1 MSTIRGARVTQP
13 RLAAVVVLAAGE
25 GKRMRSAT
33 PKVLHRVAGRTLLEH
48 VLAAVTPLGADRQL
62 VVVGHGREQVIAVL
76 ADRTPEVAP
85 VVQAS
90 QRGTGHA
97 VRVALPAA
105 PDIRPDD
112 LVVVVPGDTPLLTST
127 TMSALVA
134 THAREGAAATVLTAQ
149 VADPFGYGR
158 VVRES
163 SGQVRK
169 IVEQADADAATAAVH
184 EINTGV
190 YVFTA
195 GPLLAALTSLTV
207 DNAQGE
213 EYLTDVVGTL
223 FRRGQVVRA
232 HPLDDPGEASG
243 VNDRVQLA
251 AAGAAMRDRLVTA
264 AMRAG
269 VTVVD
274 PATTWIDADVTVEPD
289 VMLLPHTFLHGS
301 THVAAG
307 AVVGPDCT
315 LTDTLVGAA
324 ATVSRTTAV
333 SSVIGPDASVGPYTH
348 LRQGTHVGR
357 GVKLGAFVETKAAE
371 IAEGA
376 KVPHLAYVGDAV
388 IGARSNIGCGT
399 IVANYDGVAKH
410 RTVIGADVKIGSD
423 TVLVAPVH
431 IGDGAYTGAGS
442 VVTEDVL
449 PGALAVREGRQ
460 RTIEGWVEL
469 RRPGTAAARAA
480 ASARGHAEQPR
491 DDGDAGKLDHA
502 GPTPVTV
509 AGISDNGRRT

>member
-1 MSTIRGARVTQP
+1 MTQP

-25 GKRMRSAT
+25 GRRMRSAT
-33 PKVLHRVAGRTLLEH
+33 PKVLHRVAGRTLVDH
-48 VLAAVTPLGADRQL
+48 VLAAVAPLGAERQL
-62 VVVGHGREQVIAVL
+62 VVVGHGREQVAAAL
-76 ADRTPEVAP
+76 AGRVPEVTP
-85 VVQAS
+85 VVQAR
-90 QRGTGHA
+90 QGGTGHA
-97 VRVALPAA
+97 VRAALPAA
-105 PDIRPDD
+105 GDIRPDD
-112 LVVVVPGDTPLLTST
+112 LVVVVPGDTPLLTGA

-134 THAREGAAATVLTAQ
+134 AHAHEPAAATVLTAE
-149 VADPFGYGR
+149 VPDPFGYGR
-158 VVRES
+158 VLRDP
-163 SGQVRK
+163 SGRIRA
-169 IVEQADADAATAAVH
+169 IVEQADADAATAAVR

-195 GPLLAALTSLTV
+195 GPLLAALSSLTA

-213 EYLTDVVGTL
+213 EYLTDVVGAFFDGGRT
-223 FRRGQVVRA
+223 VRA
-232 HPLDDPGEASG
+232 YPLDDPGEAAG

-251 AAGAAMRDRLVTA
+251 AAAAAMRDRLVTA

-269 VTVVD
+269 VTVLD
-274 PATTWIDADVTVEPD
+274 PATTWIDADVALEAD
-289 VMLLPHTFLHGS
+289 VTLLPHTFLHGS
-301 THVAAG
+301 TRVAAG
-307 AVVGPDCT
+307 AVIGPDCT

-324 ATVSRTTAV
+324 ATVSRTTA
-333 SSVIGPDASVGPYTH
+333 SRAVIGPDAAVGPYTH
-348 LRQGTHVGR
+348 LREGTRVGR

-371 IAEGA
+371 IADGA

-431 IGDGAYTGAGS
+431 VGDGAYTGAGS

-480 ASARGHAEQPR
+480 AAARGYAEQAG
-491 DDGDAGKLDHA
+491 DDGGPNGVAHA
-502 GPTPVTV
+502 GADRAGPAPVTV
-509 AGISDNGRRT
+509 AGISDNGHRA

>member
-1 MSTIRGARVTQP
+1 
-13 RLAAVVVLAAGE
+13 
-25 GKRMRSAT
+25 MRSAT

-48 VLAAVTPLGADRQL
+48 VLDAVAPLGADRQL
-62 VVVGHGREQVIAVL
+62 VVVGHGREQVIAAL
-76 ADRTPEVAP
+76 AGRTPEVSP

-97 VRVALPAA
+97 VRVALSAA

-112 LVVVVPGDTPLLTST
+112 LVVVVPGDTPLLTGA
-127 TMSALVA
+127 TMLALVA
-134 THAREGAAATVLTAQ
+134 AHVHEPAAATVLAAQ

-158 VVRES
+158 VVREP
-163 SGQVRK
+163 SGQVSK
-169 IVEQADADAATAAVH
+169 IVEQSDATAVTAAVR

-195 GPLLAALTSLTV
+195 GPLLAALASLTV

-213 EYLTDVVGTL
+213 EYLTDVIGTL
-223 FRRGQVVRA
+223 FTRGQAVRA

-274 PATTWIDADVTVEPD
+274 PASTWIDVDVTVEPD
-289 VMLLPHTFLHGS
+289 VTLLPHTFLHGS

-315 LTDTLVGAA
+315 LTDTLVGTA

-333 SSVIGPDASVGPYTH
+333 GSVIGPDASVGPYTH

-431 IGDGAYTGAGS
+431 VGDGAYTGAGS

-469 RRPGTAAARAA
+469 RRPGTPAARAA
-480 ASARGHAEQPR
+480 ASARAYAEQSR

-502 GPTPVTV
+502 GSTPVTV